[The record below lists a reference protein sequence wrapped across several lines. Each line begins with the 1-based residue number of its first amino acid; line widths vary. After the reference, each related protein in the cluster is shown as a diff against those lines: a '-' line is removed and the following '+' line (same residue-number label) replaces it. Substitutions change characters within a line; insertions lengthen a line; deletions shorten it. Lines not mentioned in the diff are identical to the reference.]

1 MLRLG
6 DLLVSRGLIT
16 SEQLADAL
24 FAQRQF
30 GGRLGTNLV
39 ELGFVSDDQL
49 ALCLSQQL
57 AVPFAK
63 PDALASIPRDVIARL
78 PAAVAAKY
86 RAVPLR
92 YEVGELHLGMADPQN
107 FAKLDEINF
116 ALGIRV
122 RPYVVTEVALNYALE
137 RYYGLPREARLMQA
151 AAAGM
156 RDLHAPAP
164 PRPASARGPDQGAG
178 GTGARSTRLSGARPA
193 LPVFDPVYEGN
204 VIDELAAVMSAEDL
218 VQVLFRYF
226 SDLFVEVIILAIT
239 PGRATALRA
248 GSRTRHCE
256 TRQTATLSLS
266 DGTLLRAVIGKPQII
281 HQLAV
286 ADPEVIRLC
295 ASFAVPTSNVAFI
308 SLFDGETP
316 AFAVIGQGR
325 DERYLQQAFGGLKGF
340 VNKAGQALRIV
351 ALRNDILAA

>member
-1 MLRLG
+1 L
-6 DLLVSRGLIT
+6 
-16 SEQLADAL
+16 
-24 FAQRQF
+24 
-30 GGRLGTNLV
+30 
-39 ELGFVSDDQL
+39 
-49 ALCLSQQL
+49 
-57 AVPFAK
+57 
-63 PDALASIPRDVIARL
+63 IPRDVIARL
-78 PAAVAAKY
+78 PVAIAAKY

-92 YEVGELHLGMADPQN
+92 YEAGELHLGMADPQN
-107 FAKLDEINF
+107 FGKLDEINF
-116 ALGIRV
+116 ALGARV

-156 RDLHAPAP
+156 RELHAPGLA
-164 PRPASARGPDQGAG
+164 RPASAPGRDQGPGSIGVAERP
-178 GTGARSTRLSGARPA
+178 ARLSGARPA
-193 LPVFDPVYEGN
+193 LPVYDPLYQHQGN
-204 VIDELAAVMSAEDL
+204 VIDELAAVMSTDDL

-239 PGRATALRA
+239 PGQATAVQA
-248 GSRTRHCE
+248 GSRARHCE
-256 TRQTATLSLS
+256 TRQTPVLSLAA
-266 DGTLLRAVIGKPQII
+266 GTLLGAVIGKPQII

-308 SLFDGETP
+308 SLFNGEAP

-325 DERYLQQAFGGLKGF
+325 DERYLQQAFAGLKGF